1 VSDDTAGRL
10 REAGA
15 VSLLRPWLQGRH
27 VMGEAFEGF
36 LVGAPRTATMVEPP
50 ILIEKLSE
58 ELLCCSFG
66 RGHTT
71 TLTESWSG

>member
-1 VSDDTAGRL
+1 
-10 REAGA
+10 
-15 VSLLRPWLQGRH
+15 
-27 VMGEAFEGF
+27 
-36 LVGAPRTATMVEPP
+36 MVEPP

-58 ELLCCSFG
+58 ELLCCSYG